1 MPAREWAEAWELSET
16 LEVLA
21 LLQMMGAVVV
31 EFAHRR
37 VPPAAAPLCGL
48 LCCCR
53 DASLA
58 TAAEARD
65 YQEHGGCLYRTLR
78 GGCNLLG
85 RFFAIVAGLFLCHPC
100 VVFTCPPLCPAFCC
114 GGRRSG
120 GGASYGVGGS
130 HDSVLEDAECA
141 CDCRC
146 GRGGV
151 SGRGGLV
158 GEDEPDFF
166 VHRPR
171 ATASAEDEASLSA
184 RLSGRL
190 TFALNSLSLAQSS
203 VGELLAARG
212 GEFFHLHRRPDV
224 TGALGMRLAR
234 GAMLGAQFTLR
245 HAAPDASTL
254 AAMRELSTETVP
266 RRSALPWLP
275 QFYIDTGY
283 AAPAS
288 CLDALLCAPRRGRG
302 TYETVFNALY
312 PTSLEQRAG
321 AVPGGD
327 VLVPASV
334 PTFPAGALHP
344 QGALSAWAELRPRRG
359 EGDGCAA
366 RLTLKRRLA
375 IVRRTLPD
383 ET

>member
-1 MPAREWAEAWELSET
+1 VGAAFDAD
-16 LEVLA
+16 LA
-21 LLQMMGAVVV
+21 
-31 EFAHRR
+31 RR
-37 VPPAAAPLCGL
+37 VAQ
-48 LCCCR
+48 
-53 DASLA
+53 A

-65 YQEHGGCLYRTLR
+65 YQEHGGCLCRALR

-85 RFFAIVAGLFLCHPC
+85 RLCAIAVGLFLCHPC

-120 GGASYGVGGS
+120 VGVGGAAGGFG
-130 HDSVLEDAECA
+130 DSVLDDAECA

-190 TFALNSLSLAQSS
+190 TFALNSLSLAHAS
-203 VGELLAARG
+203 VGELLAARRG
-212 GEFFHLHRRPDV
+212 DFFHLHRRPDV

-234 GAMLGAQFTLR
+234 GARLGAQFTLR
-245 HAAPDASTL
+245 HGAPDASTL

-266 RRSALPWLP
+266 LRSALPWLP
-275 QFYIDTGY
+275 QFFIDTGY
-283 AAPAS
+283 AAPAGG
-288 CLDALLCAPRRGRG
+288 CLDALLCAPRRG
-302 TYETVFNALY
+302 
-312 PTSLEQRAG
+312 Q
-321 AVPGGD
+321 
-327 VLVPASV
+327 
-334 PTFPAGALHP
+334 
-344 QGALSAWAELRPRRG
+344 
-359 EGDGCAA
+359 AA
-366 RLTLKRRLA
+366 
-375 IVRRTLPD
+375 PP
-383 ET
+383 